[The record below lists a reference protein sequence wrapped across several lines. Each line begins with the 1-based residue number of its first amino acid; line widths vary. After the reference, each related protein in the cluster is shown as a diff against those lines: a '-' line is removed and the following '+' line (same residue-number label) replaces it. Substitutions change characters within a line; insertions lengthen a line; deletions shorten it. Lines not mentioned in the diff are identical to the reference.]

1 MNAKV
6 VKSTSKGQITLPQE
20 WRKQF
25 STDNFVLKMNDKTLI
40 VTPIRLDELESEE
53 VIFDAEQDNDGKGV
67 TPAEMI
73 KILKNI
79 RDE

>member
-73 KILKNI
+73 KMLKNI

>member
-1 MNAKV
+1 MNVKV

-25 STDNFVLKMNDKTLI
+25 STDSFVLKMNDKTLI
-40 VTPIRLDELESEE
+40 VTPIHLDELEPEDI
-53 VIFDAEQDNDGKGV
+53 VFDAERDNNGEGV

-73 KILKNI
+73 KMLKKI